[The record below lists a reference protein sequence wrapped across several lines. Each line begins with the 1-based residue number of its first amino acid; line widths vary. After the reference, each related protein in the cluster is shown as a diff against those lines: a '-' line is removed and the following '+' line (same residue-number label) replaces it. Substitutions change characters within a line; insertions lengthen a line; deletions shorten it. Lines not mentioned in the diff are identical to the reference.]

1 MDIMTKQRERRIPLT
16 LIQPRSNLF
25 QLRLFDLWRYRD
37 LVLSFVKR
45 DFVSFYKQT
54 LLGPLWYLIQPL
66 ASSII
71 LYIVFTKI
79 ARVPTAGIPPF
90 LFYLSG
96 NLLWIYF
103 SENIIRTSET
113 FLQNANIFG
122 KVYFPRLTVP
132 VSVSLSGLI
141 SFGLQFS
148 LFIAFYLQYAVT
160 GQISLEPLRLMLL
173 PLVILHL
180 IMNSF
185 SIGLLIAGLTNKY
198 RDLRFTLKFGM
209 QLWMFGSPIAYAT
222 SQVPPEF
229 LNAYMLN
236 PVTPAIEGFRYIF
249 FGNSLLTMDHVL
261 LSSGITLLL
270 FFVSLILFNRIE
282 RTFVDNV

>member
-1 MDIMTKQRERRIPLT
+1 MIPTKNKSEWENRNHPTSGNSL
-16 LIQPRSNLF
+16 LNLAEI
-25 QLRLFDLWRYRD
+25 WRYRD
-37 LVLSFVKR
+37 LVISFVKR

-54 LLGPLWYLIQPL
+54 LLGPLWYLIQPV
-66 ASSII
+66 ASSVI
-71 LYIVFTKI
+71 LYVVFTKV
-79 ARVPTAGIPPF
+79 ARLPTSDIPPF

-96 NLLWIYF
+96 NVLWIYF

-113 FLQNANIFG
+113 FLQNASIFG

-132 VSVSLSGLI
+132 VSVSISGLI
-141 SFGLQFS
+141 AFGLQFL
-148 LFIAFYLQYAVT
+148 LFLGFYIKSIAAGNLLFD
-160 GQISLEPLRLMLL
+160 PMRLLFL

-180 IMNSF
+180 VLNSF

-222 SQVPPEF
+222 TQVPREF
-229 LNAYMLN
+229 LNAYMIN

-249 FGNSLLTMDHVL
+249 FGQSMLTSDHIL
-261 LSSGITLLL
+261 LSAGITLFLL
-270 FFVSLILFNRIE
+270 FASLIIFNRIE